1 MVCLYAYCLSLLR
14 ARACV
19 RVAGCARAPR
29 RPGRAAPR
37 VECVCGVGLSHVV
50 VAVAV
55 CGRRRPRAR
64 RGRLCAA
71 RPRGCCEEVRDG
83 SGPAGWAAQQAPLPW
98 GARARGRR
106 GHAGAAPP
114 AHAPRERRLASACP
128 CAPRRRPFRRAAATS
143 RHARPVR
150 RLPPRAEAP
159 TWLTRPAEDTQSRR
173 ALRTSP
179 RPRAP
184 ARGDGVA
191 ALVGRVELGVRTC
204 VRAYV
209 RTKVRGARPAA
220 AAAAAVAAHRRN
232 ARQRGFAQALR

>member
-83 SGPAGWAAQQAPLPW
+83 SGPAGWVGRTPARRAPAARARTHGRAAGQGETGAGMGRWPRRRAPRDARNRRLCL
-98 GARARGRR
+98 GARAREDA
-106 GHAGAAPP
+106 AGMR
-114 AHAPRERRLASACP
+114 APRP
-128 CAPRRRPFRRAAATS
+128 QPT
-143 RHARPVR
+143 
-150 RLPPRAEAP
+150 PRASDA
-159 TWLTRPAEDTQSRR
+159 S
-173 ALRTSP
+173 
-179 RPRAP
+179 RAP
-184 ARGDGVA
+184 ARVHPA
-191 ALVGRVELGVRTC
+191 
-204 VRAYV
+204 
-209 RTKVRGARPAA
+209 GARSAARPQRAATPAPYDA
-220 AAAAAVAAHRRN
+220 CPLA
-232 ARQRGFAQALR
+232 QRHPPG